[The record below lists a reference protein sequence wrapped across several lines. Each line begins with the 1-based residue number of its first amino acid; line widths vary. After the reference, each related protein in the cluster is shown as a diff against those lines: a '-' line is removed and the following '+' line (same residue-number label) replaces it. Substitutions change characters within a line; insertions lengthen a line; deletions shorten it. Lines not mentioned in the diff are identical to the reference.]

1 MACWDKGTRC
11 SFSAFMRS
19 LGIIQTLFLKSISCQ
34 VAPKEIDIHA
44 DQDQSDK
51 LQTTADELIFN
62 LLSDDNLGSHAV
74 AVVDEFTLGDS
85 NDVIDVSALL
95 SDDANASNLAEFI
108 TVDYDAEND
117 QAVISIDRDGSA
129 EQYQSENL
137 VVLLNQPNAFDL
149 ADLLANK
156 QIIIG

>member
-1 MACWDKGTRC
+1 MADD
-11 SFSAFMRS
+11 
-19 LGIIQTLFLKSISCQ
+19 
-34 VAPKEIDIHA
+34 EIDIHA

-62 LLSDDNLGSHAV
+62 LISDDNRGGHAV
-74 AVVDEFTLGDS
+74 TVVDEFTLGDS

-149 ADLLANK
+149 GDLLANK

>member
-1 MACWDKGTRC
+1 M
-11 SFSAFMRS
+11 
-19 LGIIQTLFLKSISCQ
+19 GIIQTLFLKSISCQ

-62 LLSDDNLGSHAV
+62 LLSDDNLGGHAV
-74 AVVDEFTLGDS
+74 TVVDEFTLGDS

-149 ADLLANK
+149 GDLLANK